1 MAFRI
6 NTKEEDRT
14 VLGNKRFVS
23 GTITLVD
30 SYATGGE
37 VITAKQLGFDTL
49 RHFSVFGEGS
59 NVPVY
64 HPSSNK
70 VQIFTEDGT
79 ELAVDTD
86 VMTGEQLTFVFDAF
100 GW

>member
-1 MAFRI
+1 MAWKI

-14 VLGNKRFVS
+14 VMGNKRYVS

-37 VITAKQLGFDTL
+37 PLTAKQLGFDTL
-49 RHFSVFGEGS
+49 RSLSLFGEGS
-59 NVPVY
+59 NLPV
-64 HPSSNK
+64 HDRDNGK
-70 VQIFTEDGT
+70 VKVFSADGV
-79 ELAVDTD
+79 ELSADND
-86 VMTGEQLTFVFDAF
+86 VSMMEQLTFLFDAI